1 MIQLQVILQQQ
12 ASEYKNNNNKQN
24 NNKTSDRTSLV
35 LGQMGRGRATRSRK
49 REKLVQDLF
58 TFIIGSEIITSI
70 SNMSTD
76 TLYAMDMI
84 VDGIEHPHIRKL
96 VSKIEIKF
104 YKCDEH
110 SRGSLGLEEFNR
122 FLMKCGAMMYRCMFF
137 YITFYLKLYLTHI
150 TSTKYTDK

>member
-1 MIQLQVILQQQ
+1 MIPF
-12 ASEYKNNNNKQN
+12 K
-24 NNKTSDRTSLV
+24 
-35 LGQMGRGRATRSRK
+35 RGRSSR
-49 REKLVQDLF
+49 RQKLVQDLF

-96 VSKIEIKF
+96 LSKIEIKF

-122 FLMKCGAMMYRCMFF
+122 FLMKCGVILHQQDLNVIFKIFDKNNTGLIDYSNFAENSLVHRVPG
-137 YITFYLKLYLTHI
+137 IKTENVSVTHLI
-150 TSTKYTDK
+150 KHTISVNFGIRL